1 MTLLKIE
8 NLNVFFN
15 LQSGRFQAL
24 HNVSLELEEGKI
36 LAIVGE
42 SGSGKTMTAMSVL
55 NLLPNTA
62 QIDSGKIFY
71 KGKNLLEF
79 SSKQMQ
85 KIRGKEIALIPQDP
99 MTSLNP
105 LYTIGNQL
113 TEVINIHKGLYG
125 KEAEKYA
132 IEALNAVKM
141 PDAKERLKAYPHQL
155 SGGMRQRV
163 AIAAALACDAK
174 IIIADEPTTALDV
187 TVQAQIF
194 SLLND
199 IKNEFGTSVILISHD
214 LALVCENADDTIVMY
229 AGSVV
234 EYCHGKDLFFNPK
247 HPYTQSLI
255 ASLPSQ
261 KREILK
267 TISGS
272 PPSIRDCFKGCPFVP
287 RCERKIIECDKI
299 KPVLKQISDN
309 TSVSCLLYDN
319 FDENL

>member
-36 LAIVGE
+36 LALVGE
-42 SGSGKTMTAMSVL
+42 SGSGKSMTAMSIL

-71 KGKNLLEF
+71 KGENLLDF
-79 SSKQMQ
+79 SPKQMQ

-113 TEVINIHKGLYG
+113 LEVINLHKGLYG

-132 IEALNAVKM
+132 IEALDAVKM
-141 PDAKERLKAYPHQL
+141 PDAKERLNAYPHQL

-187 TVQAQIF
+187 TVQAQII
-194 SLLND
+194 SLLNE
-199 IKNEFGTSVILISHD
+199 IKNDFGTSVILISHD
-214 LALVCENADDTIVMY
+214 LALVCENADDTAVMY

-247 HPYTQSLI
+247 HPYTQALI
-255 ASLPSQ
+255 ASLPNVD
-261 KREILK
+261 KENLK
-267 TISGS
+267 TITGT
-272 PPSIRDCFKGCPFVP
+272 PPSIRDNFVGCPFAP
-287 RCERKIIECDKI
+287 RCDKKFDECEKI
-299 KPVLKQISDN
+299 KPTLKQISEN
-309 TSVSCLLYDN
+309 TAVSCLLY
-319 FDENL
+319 ENSL